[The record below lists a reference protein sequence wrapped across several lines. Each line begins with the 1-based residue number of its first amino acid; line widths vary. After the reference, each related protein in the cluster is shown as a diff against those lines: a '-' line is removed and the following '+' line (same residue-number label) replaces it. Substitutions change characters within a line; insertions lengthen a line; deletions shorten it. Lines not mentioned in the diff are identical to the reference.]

1 VRIAVVSKSRS
12 THQGVDEVDLQLLDA
27 LHASPRISFERLGP
41 VLGISPNTAARRW
54 QRLADSGHAWVSSV
68 PGPHLALVGAVYEV
82 CAEPGHTI
90 DVARALTA
98 IPQVISVYATDGAFD
113 LHTVVLAGD
122 IQALSTLLVERLPR
136 VPCIAQVRAQVAL
149 QWYSGVHW
157 RLGAIDNTR
166 RRSVADGADVDHRR
180 AARDR
185 AFLPADRALFLAL
198 QRDGRAQLR
207 RLAQD
212 LDTSEHLVRR
222 RLNSLVSR
230 GMLAFRTDFT
240 RREGGWPVEFIL
252 WLSIPHHNLDQYGGE
267 IGNWPETRISLSTVG
282 SMNLMV
288 MSQVHHIGDL
298 SQIVERVRAT
308 LPEATVVDQRLVL
321 RPFKSWGRLLDVA
334 GHAIGIVPVDPWAPI
349 APNSAPPADA

>member
-1 VRIAVVSKSRS
+1 MTRS
-12 THQGVDEVDLQLLDA
+12 IHRGIDEVDLQLLDA
-27 LHASPRISFERLGP
+27 LNTNPRVSFERLGT

-82 CAEPGHTI
+82 GAEPGHTVG
-90 DVARALTA
+90 VARELAA

-122 IQALSTLLVERLPR
+122 FQALSALLVERLPR
-136 VPCIAQVRAQVAL
+136 VPGIAHVRAQVAL

-157 RLGAIDNTR
+157 RLGAIDNRR
-166 RRSVADGADVDHRR
+166 RRSVAEGADVDHRH

-198 QRDGRAQLR
+198 QRDGRAQYR
-207 RLAQD
+207 RLAHD

-222 RLNSLVSR
+222 RLNSLINR
-230 GMLAFRTDFT
+230 GTLAFRTDFA
-240 RREGGWPVEFIL
+240 RREGGWPVEFVL
-252 WLSIPHHNLDQYGGE
+252 WLSIPHHKLDHYGAE
-267 IGNWPETRISLSTVG
+267 IGNWSETRISLSTVG
-282 SMNLMV
+282 STNLMV
-288 MSQVHHIGDL
+288 MSQVHQISDL
-298 SQIVERVRAT
+298 SQIVERIRAT
-308 LPEATVVDQRLVL
+308 LPEATVIDQRLVL

-334 GHAIGIVPVDPWAPI
+334 GHAVGIVPVDPWAPTT
-349 APNSAPPADA
+349 PSSADSADHGVVGARG